1 MGRMV
6 RIEHVRVPH
15 GSCANSNRSCMY
27 GASSLSFKRVCRPEG
42 GALLA
47 ARGRG
52 RGPRPGLAEIQMQGS
67 ECLDEKSVLIIWL

>member
-27 GASSLSFKRVCRPEG
+27 SSLKLVCRPEG

-47 ARGRG
+47 ARERG